1 MIKRELIPFVKYHI
15 NGEIYVIGNHN
26 SKGEREGL
34 WEFFYDNG
42 NKYAIHNYKNGKQ
55 SGIQQFFNQNGDII
69 IDNNI

>member
-34 WEFFYDNG
+34 WEFFY
-42 NKYAIHNYKNGKQ
+42 
-55 SGIQQFFNQNGDII
+55 
-69 IDNNI
+69 